1 MIVLRSTRMSR
12 EGNKS
17 CLLTKPQH
25 PAVISGMI
33 ELSSKKTSQTL
44 ARHYHVTSV
53 TIEELSLSVSV
64 TCIFLMKNSMGFNTV
79 KW

>member
-1 MIVLRSTRMSR
+1 MIVLRATRMSR

-25 PAVISGMI
+25 PAVISGTI

-53 TIEELSLSVSV
+53 TKEELS
-64 TCIFLMKNSMGFNTV
+64 
-79 KW
+79 